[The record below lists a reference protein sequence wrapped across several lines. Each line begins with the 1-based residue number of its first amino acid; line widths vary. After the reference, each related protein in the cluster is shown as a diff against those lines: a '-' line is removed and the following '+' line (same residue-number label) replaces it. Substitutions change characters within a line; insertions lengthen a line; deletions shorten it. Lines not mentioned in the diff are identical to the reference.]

1 MVLPKAMA
9 TKEMV
14 MKDAENHEV
23 LTSTE
28 ASGGVKLHAMRYV
41 LAISLAL
48 AIVALSVVWISG
60 AL

>member
-1 MVLPKAMA
+1 MA